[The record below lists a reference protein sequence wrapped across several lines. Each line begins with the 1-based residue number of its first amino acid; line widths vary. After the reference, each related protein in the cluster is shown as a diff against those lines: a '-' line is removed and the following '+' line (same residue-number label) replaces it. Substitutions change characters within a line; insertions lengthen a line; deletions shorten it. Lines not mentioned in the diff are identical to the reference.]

1 MPAKC
6 RNRRI
11 QVKPKA
17 TEKKSKIPAKRRTE
31 WMIHRKLEIIKH
43 PKYLLY
49 AGTLIDFFICFSVY
63 NTK

>member
-1 MPAKC
+1 
-6 RNRRI
+6 
-11 QVKPKA
+11 
-17 TEKKSKIPAKRRTE
+17 
-31 WMIHRKLEIIKH
+31 MIHRKLEIIKH